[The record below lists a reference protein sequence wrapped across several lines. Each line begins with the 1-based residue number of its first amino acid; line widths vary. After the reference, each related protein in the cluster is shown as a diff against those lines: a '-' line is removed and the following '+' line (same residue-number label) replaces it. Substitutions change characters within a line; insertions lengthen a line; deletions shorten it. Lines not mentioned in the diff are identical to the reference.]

1 MPRNCAACAIT
12 LTEACLQQVPP
23 KLCGLCRLL
32 TPEMLRAYFATW
44 DRAAAETLRKLR
56 QEDAA

>member
-1 MPRNCAACAIT
+1 MPQNCAACALT
-12 LTEACLQQVPP
+12 LTDACLQRVPP
-23 KLCGLCRLL
+23 QLCGLCRLL